1 MRRVADRYGI
11 TEAYLM
17 TTASAQNEVNAED
30 EASDLKLGIEMYR
43 EEIMALERLE
53 SWGGTL
59 FLGAIALI
67 AKQIIDWCV
76 VPKDN
81 SIPVVCLHWSIYLLP
96 ALVGLVAF
104 IFLRIVN
111 YRIRGVRDKLY
122 DLAEGLAIPRRS
134 DDKPKWGLVGWSMAL
149 MPLLFGYAATWC
161 LHIGRAE
168 LQEPFCLLFALALG
182 CVGVGM
188 LFFMHPNKESGK

>member
-17 TTASAQNEVNAED
+17 ETSTDAANAGDAVAEP
-30 EASDLKLGIEMYR
+30 KLGIEMYR
-43 EEIMALERLE
+43 DEVKALEKLE

-67 AKQIIDWCV
+67 AKQIIDWGAI
-76 VPKDN
+76 PKDN

-96 ALVGLVAF
+96 ALIGLVAF

-111 YRIRGVRDKLY
+111 YRIRSVRYKLY
-122 DLAEGLAIPRRS
+122 KLAQGLAIPRRT
-134 DDKPKWGLVGWSMAL
+134 DDKTSFGSVGWSMAL
-149 MPLLFGYAATWC
+149 MPLLFGYAATGY
-161 LHIGRAE
+161 LHIGRTE

-182 CVGVGM
+182 CVCIGM
-188 LFFMHPNKESGK
+188 LFFLHPNKESGK